1 MDIKQ
6 FLNDYGRKDLIR
18 FSTMGSV
25 DDGKST
31 LIGRLLQDSKA
42 IYEDHLQAV
51 KRYTDKHA
59 AVKDNLELALLLDGL
74 KSEREQGITI
84 DVAYRYFSTPHRKFI
99 IADTPGH
106 VQYTR
111 NMATGASTADLA
123 IVIIDAAQG
132 VLPQSR
138 RHSFIAALLGIKHI
152 VVAVNKMDL
161 VDYKRNIFEEIKQ
174 DFTNFAARLEVSDIH
189 FIPIS
194 ALHGDN
200 VVNVSNNMPWFHG
213 SPLIEYLES
222 VHIASDRNLID
233 LRFPV
238 QSVLRA
244 EQDFRGYSGTVA
256 SGIVRRGD
264 EVVVLPSGLRTRVER
279 IVTYDGDLEAAFP
292 PLAVTLT
299 LEDDIDISRGD
310 MLCHVNNVPDVSRE
324 IEAMI
329 VWMSE
334 EPMVAGK
341 PYLIKHTTS
350 TLSGNFTDILYRI
363 NINTMHR
370 EKTDRFELNE
380 IGRAVLSLNQPIL
393 HDAYTRNRNIGCF
406 VIIDR
411 FTNNTVGAGTI
422 IDRTRSKLSSS
433 APGGLKTQKNSPD
446 YGVSEADRS
455 EAESADLAR
464 ITSEHRAERKGHRGL
479 ALWLSDPDS
488 ADLAGELET
497 FLFYKGCDVFV
508 LDDTQLQRGLNRN
521 LGSSPEDRSERIRR
535 MAELGKLFTGA
546 GLLVIAPC
554 PANYEDEGETDNSLY
569 PDGSFDEICI
579 HLETAGEEKKSLKAT
594 IPEASGQIS
603 KDAVKITVSQ
613 TPKVTGET
621 PAGLDDL
628 SREKCIEA
636 IVNYL
641 KTAGVIR

>member
-6 FLNDYGRKDLIR
+6 FLDDYAGKDLIR

-84 DVAYRYFSTPHRKFI
+84 DVAYRYFSTPQRKFI

-123 IVIIDAAQG
+123 IVIIDASQG

-152 VVAVNKMDL
+152 VVAINKMDL
-161 VDYKRNIFEEIKQ
+161 VNYERKIFEEIKQ

-194 ALHGDN
+194 ALLGDN
-200 VVNVSNNMPWFHG
+200 VVNSSENMPWFHG

-244 EQDFRGYSGTVA
+244 EKDFRGYQGTVA

-264 EVVVLPSGLRTRVER
+264 EVVILPSGLKTKVEH
-279 IVTYDGDLEAAFP
+279 IVTYDGELQEAFP
-292 PLAVTLT
+292 PLAVTMT

-310 MLCHVNNVPDVSRE
+310 MLCHVNNVPDISRE
-324 IEAMI
+324 VEAMI
-329 VWMSE
+329 VWMAK

-341 PYLIKHTTS
+341 PYLIKHTTR
-350 TLSGNFTDILYRI
+350 TMAGHFIDILYRI

-370 EKTDRFELNE
+370 EKTDRFQLNE
-380 IGRAVLSLNQPIL
+380 IGRAVLSLNQPML
-393 HDAYTRNRNIGCF
+393 HDSYTRNRSTGCF
-406 VIIDR
+406 IIIDR

-422 IDRTRSKLSSS
+422 IDRTRSKAAL
-433 APGGLKTQKNSPD
+433 T
-446 YGVSEADRS
+446 VSTAAATPAQDPSGAVTAVPEVTPQQRL
-455 EAESADLAR
+455 EK
-464 ITSEHRAERKGHRGL
+464 KGHRGIV
-479 ALWLSDPDS
+479 LWLAGNWS
-488 ADLAGELET
+488 AAGVRELET
-497 FLFYKGCDVFV
+497 YLFYRGCDVFV
-508 LDDTQLQRGLNRN
+508 LNDSTLAAGLNRD
-521 LGSSPEDRSERIRR
+521 LDSSADDRKEKLRR
-535 MAELGKLFTGA
+535 MEETARLFARA
-546 GLLVIAPC
+546 GSVAIAVVS
-554 PANYEDEGETDNSLY
+554 PAGEDEKPVSHTLAQNETVTEVMLKLTHPGDDSKLPVVTLSAA
-569 PDGSFDEICI
+569 PDTGYNP
-579 HLETAGEEKKSLKAT
+579 L
-594 IPEASGQIS
+594 
-603 KDAVKITVSQ
+603 VNITV
-613 TPKVTGET
+613 TDETGGGVSLT
-621 PAGLDDL
+621 KDTTRAVRG
-628 SREKCIEA
+628 KCIEA
-636 IVNYL
+636 IIKYL
-641 KTAGVIR
+641 EQIGLFVAG